1 MAVQPVRGIKK
12 STGKRAASQG
22 SATFALVSGKPALA
36 KSDRRNADIDR
47 AMAKLTEEGKVSG
60 ARSVKIS
67 VRVDPGVF
75 AAAAEELRLPETDV
89 SAVVN
94 ASLAVVA
101 APDRFK
107 AWWKDPGNP
116 LPDDFELAI

>member
-12 STGKRAASQG
+12 STGKRAASPA
-22 SATFALVSGKPALA
+22 SLSGEHALA
-36 KSDRRNADIDR
+36 KPGRRNADIDR

-75 AAAAEELRLPETDV
+75 AAAAKELRLPETDV

-94 ASLAVVA
+94 ASLAVAA

-107 AWWKDPGNP
+107 AWLRDSAGT